1 MRAQPHRGEAFRGVQ
16 AVALMKQF
24 KLAKAAIAAS
34 RVSVS
39 AVAYPDSFPPPAN

>member
-1 MRAQPHRGEAFRGVQ
+1 
-16 AVALMKQF
+16 MKQF
-24 KLAKAAIAAS
+24 KIAAAKLLAKAAIAAS